1 MAPFFHFQRDVDL
14 QGRIMEIFS
23 KEIQVGS
30 IILELSI
37 HEIEGTKRVVITA
50 KDEENRRLWR
60 TPILQNGE
68 IKTYNSNQDAIE
80 DAEKKITSW

>member
-1 MAPFFHFQRDVDL
+1 
-14 QGRIMEIFS
+14 MEIFS
-23 KEIQVGS
+23 KEIQVGN

-80 DAEKKITSW
+80 DAEKKIASL

>member
-1 MAPFFHFQRDVDL
+1 
-14 QGRIMEIFS
+14 MEIFS
-23 KEIQVGS
+23 KEIQVGN

-60 TPILQNGE
+60 TPILQNGQ

-80 DAEKKITSW
+80 DAEKKIASW

>member
-1 MAPFFHFQRDVDL
+1 
-14 QGRIMEIFS
+14 MEIFS
-23 KEIQVGS
+23 KEIHVGG

-60 TPILQNGE
+60 TPILQDGE
-68 IKTYNSNQDAIE
+68 VKTYNSNQDAIE
-80 DAEKKITSW
+80 DAERKIAAL